1 MYPIFIT
8 GWVADCVD
16 PHNFLSRFMHSQG
29 NYGRYMAYRNA
40 EVDRLCDAGIVTM
53 DPQEHEKIHTRFQH
67 LWYEE
72 AVGIPLYQQ
81 INIRAYRD
89 WVQGYVPNAMLTDA
103 WEDLKQMVKR

>member
-1 MYPIFIT
+1 M
-8 GWVADCVD
+8 
-16 PHNFLSRFMHSQG
+16 
-29 NYGRYMAYRNA
+29 
-40 EVDRLCDAGIVTM
+40 DAGTAASKM
-53 DPQEHEKIHTRFQH
+53 PPNTTTRLQH
-67 LWYEE
+67 LWYED